1 MSTESPLR
9 AFSYLLG
16 RYRRA
21 DKGLFVWAAV
31 PLPFRVLDRLADVYL
46 LALLVGAAERKD
58 ARGLLFVLGG
68 FALYRLLSGVCTA
81 YAEKQ
86 LAVRGWRFRMRC
98 VSRFCESCMTADLCL
113 LESPDGQDLAQ
124 RASNTMAGADYR
136 VKPPVESVLPLCV
149 SLLGSVCGLTVY
161 SGLLA
166 VANPL
171 LLVLLAAVSGVNYA
185 LQRAMV
191 RYDQKDKLRYIPLD
205 RRLWYLIRELREPE
219 RAKEIRLY
227 GMTGWLKRRFDETLG
242 ARMKLHVRRSRL
254 QFACVVAVNLLDA
267 CFTAF
272 VYFFLIRQVLVVG
285 AMDVSAFLL
294 YFGLITGFNGWLLSF
309 ADGLEGLHGTLL
321 QIEDLRAF
329 EAQTAPRAPE
339 NPSDTERLPD
349 ADDEIVFENV
359 SFGYAGGADVLH
371 GVSFRV
377 KKGEKIAVVGRNGA
391 GKSTLVKLLCGLY
404 LPREGRILVGGRDT
418 RTVSQ
423 KELALHFAAVFQ
435 EIRLLPTTVGRNIT
449 LTADP
454 DPARFAEALS
464 LSGFA
469 EVVDRLPDGVETML
483 VKDAADGGIDLSGG
497 QVQKLALA
505 RALYRGGDVLVLDEP
520 TAALDPLAERE
531 LYLRYGELTAG
542 KTALFISHRL
552 SSTRFCDRVL
562 YFEKG
567 RLTECGTH
575 ESLLAAGGAYA
586 NLYEVQSRAYRTEQE
601 GTA

>member
-1 MSTESPLR
+1 MKAESPLR

-31 PLPFRVLDRLADVYL
+31 SLPFRVLDRLADVYL
-46 LALLVGAAERKD
+46 LALLVGAAERGD

-136 VKPPVESVLPLCV
+136 VKPPVEAVLPLCV
-149 SLLGSVCGLTVY
+149 SLLGSICGLTVY

-166 VANPL
+166 VADPL

-185 LQRAMV
+185 LQRILV

-254 QFACVVAVNLLDA
+254 QFACVAVVNLLDA

-272 VYFFLIRQVLVVG
+272 VYFFLIRQVLAG
-285 AMDVSAFLL
+285 EMDVSAFLL

-329 EAQTAPRAPE
+329 EAQTSPRAPE
-339 NPSDTERLPD
+339 QPSDAEESTG

-359 SFGYAGGADVLH
+359 SFGYADGEDVLH

-423 KELALHFAAVFQ
+423 AELALRFAAVFQ
-435 EIRLLPTTVGRNIT
+435 EIRLLPTTVERNIT

-454 DPARFAEALS
+454 DPARLAEALS

-469 EVVDRLPDGVETML
+469 EVADRLPDGTRTLL
-483 VKDAADGGIDLSGG
+483 VKEAADGGIDLSGG

-531 LYLRYGELTAG
+531 LYFRYGELTAG

-552 SSTRFCDRVL
+552 SSTHFCDRVL

-567 RLTECGTH
+567 RLTESGTH
-575 ESLLAAGGAYA
+575 EKLLADGGAYA